1 MSVEL
6 FHQSFNCH
14 IDHTKHKVY
23 ISFQISRRVFLG
35 LSAYKNVSFPL
46 NSSNDASFYFMCE
59 RTDQAIVLVKISKT
73 ISVLGRIRNNLT
85 VDTASKVHQSFVL
98 PAMDYCDVAWSR
110 IGKLK

>member
-1 MSVEL
+1 MEL
-6 FHQSFNCH
+6 FHQSFNCNH

-23 ISFQISRRVFLG
+23 ISFQISCRVFLG

-59 RTDQAIVLVKISKT
+59 RADQAIVLVKISKT

-85 VDTASKVHQSFVL
+85 VDIQPVKFISLLFCQLWIIVMWHGAAL
-98 PAMDYCDVAWSR
+98 
-110 IGKLK
+110 GN